1 MPHKFESVSVQIFVP
16 SYEPMDEGRDY
27 ELWSLHDY
35 RHKVETPF
43 CGEGLVCPDTVS
55 EIIVE
60 ALLAN
65 GYRLADAEALEAD
78 PDLCPEQV
86 EGVKKVTKIFN
97 EEDKYGAGDL
107 EHDPCNDVGYAQ
119 APDNDP
125 NECDCSADIKGVLCD
140 ECEKGENS

>member
-1 MPHKFESVSVQIFVP
+1 MPHKFESVSVQIFIP
-16 SYEPMDEGRDY
+16 SEEEGRDY

-65 GYRLADAEALEAD
+65 GYRLADAEA
-78 PDLCPEQV
+78 
-86 EGVKKVTKIFN
+86 
-97 EEDKYGAGDL
+97 YGAGDL

-125 NECDCSADIKGVLCD
+125 NEED
-140 ECEKGENS
+140 